1 MDRAESVGHVYTVRS
16 GQTGHSL
23 GQLGIVLGFALLKA
37 GVLEKHNLAGLQR
50 GGLGLG
56 VGPHHIA
63 GKDDIL
69 AQQLA
74 QTLCHR
80 LHAQR
85 FQSLLPLLFGERGGI
100 LALFGLLLGPLVEAG
115 LRLAQ
120 VGAGDNRRA
129 LVQEVLD
136 GRQGRPD
143 ALVVGDGA
151 GGLVLGD
158 VEVAAEQ
165 DLLALDVHVLDCF
178 FVVVHSCCCSSFQTI

>member
-1 MDRAESVGHVYTVRS
+1 MDRAEGVGHVHL
-16 GQTGHSL
+16 GHGGHLL
-23 GQLGIVLGFALLKA
+23 GQLRVVLGLALLKA

-120 VGAGDNRRA
+120 VGAGDHRRP
-129 LVQEVLD
+129 LVQQVLD
-136 GRQGRPD
+136 GGQGGAD
-143 ALVVGDGA
+143 ALVVGDDA
-151 GGLVLGD
+151 AAVLGHGH
-158 VEVAAEQ
+158 VEVAAKKN
-165 DLLALDVHVLDCF
+165 LLALHVDVLDRLL
-178 FVVVHSCCCSSFQTI
+178 VVIHGNLAPFSITI